1 MIPSKEGLIM
11 INPYAIGYDEANAE
25 VTSVTAEAEPIQQNR
40 SAKSKIADAVIFF
53 FKLLIPIIILVPFTY
68 FSYKW
73 ITGMMEYRALENPS
87 FSSGE
92 GVALWMFLSCIIL
105 FCCQAA
111 AFTFTVIATVINALN
126 KRSPKRSRN
135 EKILIGYAVSPTVV
149 MLIYLLLLAI
159 A

>member
-11 INPYAIGYDEANAE
+11 INPYTIRYGEANAE
-25 VTSVTAEAEPIQQNR
+25 VTSVTAETEPIPQSR
-40 SAKSKIADAVIFF
+40 STKNKIADAVIFF
-53 FKLLIPIIILVPFTY
+53 FKLLIPIIILVPFIY

-92 GVALWMFLSCIIL
+92 GVTLWMFLSCAVLL
-105 FCCQAA
+105 FCQAA
-111 AFTFTVIATVINALN
+111 AFVLTVVTVVINALN
-126 KRSPKRSRN
+126 KRSSKRSRN

-149 MLIYLLLLAI
+149 MLIYLLLLCI

>member
-1 MIPSKEGLIM
+1 M
-11 INPYAIGYDEANAE
+11 INPYTIRYGEANAE
-25 VTSVTAEAEPIQQNR
+25 VISATAEAEPIPQNR
-40 SAKSKIADAVIFF
+40 STKSKIGDAVIFF
-53 FKLLIPIIILVPFTY
+53 FKLIIPIIILVPFIY
-68 FSYKW
+68 FSYGW
-73 ITGMMEYRALENPS
+73 IIGIMEYRALENPS
-87 FSSGE
+87 FGAGE
-92 GVALWMFLSCIIL
+92 GLMLWMFLSCIIL